1 MRAER
6 FYNMVTNNFT
16 KKTGLVV
23 LAHGKKLNDE
33 KVLTIISAY
42 DASMGCEMILEH
54 LKDEFAKMGAEPTTV
69 GFSEPMDYDF
79 ALMLA
84 DMKSRA
90 IDKCLSA

>member
-1 MRAER
+1 M
-6 FYNMVTNNFT
+6 
-16 KKTGLVV
+16 V

-33 KVLTIISAY
+33 KEVTIVSAY
-42 DASMGCEMILEH
+42 DASLSCEMILEH
-54 LKDEFAKMGAEPTTV
+54 LKDEFAKMGAEPTAV

>member
-1 MRAER
+1 
-6 FYNMVTNNFT
+6 
-16 KKTGLVV
+16 
-23 LAHGKKLNDE
+23 
-33 KVLTIISAY
+33 
-42 DASMGCEMILEH
+42 MILEN
-54 LKDEFAKMGAEPTTV
+54 LKDEFAKMGAEPTAV